1 MSNTQYTITVNG
13 EQAATKSKKDAAVTT
28 AEALFAEHDSEA
40 RVAVITAAGTEV
52 HVIEAKTK
60 QVHVKPWTRE
70 ADNKLGIE
78 VPEGYTVAYTRNRIG
93 AVVARANDASGWIV
107 VTKDGK
113 VREAKDTVEAREI
126 TNGLAEKFAQ
136 KQAAAKEKEAAEK
149 AAAKEA
155 KATAR
160 AQKLAADEKAK
171 ADRKLAREQAKKDK
185 LAAQEAAKAAKA
197 EPAPAAA

>member
-1 MSNTQYTITVNG
+1 MSNTQYTVTVDG
-13 EQAATKSKKDAAVTT
+13 EQAATKSKKDAAVTV
-28 AEALFAEHDSEA
+28 AETLFAEHNSEA

-52 HVIEAKTK
+52 HAIEPKTK

-70 ADNKLGIE
+70 AENKLGID

-113 VREAKDTVEAREI
+113 VHEAKDTIEARTI
-126 TNGLAEKFAQ
+126 TNGLAEKFA
-136 KQAAAKEKEAAEK
+136 KAQAAAKEKAAAEK
-149 AAAKEA
+149 AAAKEV

-160 AQKLAADEKAK
+160 AEKLAADEKAK
-171 ADRKLAREQAKKDK
+171 ADRKAAREQAK
-185 LAAQEAAKAAKA
+185 AAKEAAKA
-197 EPAPAAA
+197 EVPAAA